1 MYACFLTFGIYAL
14 QDQNSIRVN
23 PESNKR
29 LDGML
34 FHKQLETSTGQSFTQ
49 LSEAICHMSSL
60 RRGAEKRQIP

>member
-23 PESNKR
+23 PESNTR

-49 LSEAICHMSSL
+49 LSEAKCHMLSL